1 MLGKPKVSM
10 RNERLDDVCS
20 ELLLAV
26 KVSEEEI
33 AATSGSSALYEGVRL
48 RIADIGARTDRRN
61 PGQTS
66 GQTSAQTSR
75 YARWLKLYAALADR
89 PRSFALATAAAIL
102 LLLAAS
108 VFVLLP
114 APSSTTQ
121 VAQPSTEPIAPTEQP
136 DTQVATQAD
145 NPRSVHL
152 VSNKLPRTSPRRGQ
166 RASRSAE
173 VATEFLPLTF
183 VDDSRAQ
190 ESGHVVRVKV
200 PRSALIAFGVPMNM
214 ERAGEL
220 ITADLVVGD
229 DGLARAIRF
238 VQ

>member
-1 MLGKPKVSM
+1 MLGKPKVTTSDQ
-10 RNERLDDVCS
+10 RLDDVCA

-26 KVSEEEI
+26 KVSEDEI
-33 AATSGSSALYEGVRL
+33 TATSGSSDLYEGLRL
-48 RIADIGARTDRRN
+48 RIADIGGRTGR
-61 PGQTS
+61 
-66 GQTSAQTSR
+66 QTSR
-75 YARWLKLYAALADR
+75 QTTRTRYERWLNLYAALVDR
-89 PRSFALATAAAIL
+89 PRSLALATAAAIL
-102 LLLAAS
+102 LLLAVT
-108 VFVLLP
+108 VFVLPP
-114 APSSTTQ
+114 APLSTRQ
-121 VAQPSTEPIAPTEQP
+121 IAQPSTEPIAPKAQP
-136 DTQVATQAD
+136 QTQVATQVEDQGLIHPAL
-145 NPRSVHL
+145 NQQPRS
-152 VSNKLPRTSPRRGQ
+152 SRRRGQ
-166 RASRSAE
+166 PASRATE
-173 VATEFLPLTF
+173 VATDFLPLTF

>member
-1 MLGKPKVSM
+1 MDMLGKPKVTT
-10 RNERLDDVCS
+10 RDERLADVCA

-26 KVSEEEI
+26 KVSDDEI
-33 AATSGSSALYEGVRL
+33 AATAGSSDLYEGLRL
-48 RIADIGARTDRRN
+48 RIADIGARAGRR
-61 PGQTS
+61 
-66 GQTSAQTSR
+66 TSAQTSR
-75 YARWLKLYAALADR
+75 QTFGYERWLNLYTALMRR
-89 PRSFALATAAAIL
+89 PRSLALATAAATL
-102 LLLAAS
+102 LVLAVS

-114 APSSTTQ
+114 AASSTKQ
-121 VAQPSTEPIAPTEQP
+121 VAQRSTEPIAPTEQSH
-136 DTQVATQAD
+136 TQVATQAE
-145 NPRSVHL
+145 NPNSVHL
-152 VSNKLPRTSPRRGQ
+152 VSNKLRRTSPRRGHP
-166 RASRSAE
+166 ASRSAE

>member
-1 MLGKPKVSM
+1 MLGKPKVTK
-10 RNERLDDVCS
+10 RDERLADVCA

-26 KVSEEEI
+26 KVSEDEI
-33 AATSGSSALYEGVRL
+33 AATARSSDLYEGLRL
-48 RIADIGARTDRRN
+48 RIADIGAPTGRRTFW
-61 PGQTS
+61 QTF
-66 GQTSAQTSR
+66 G
-75 YARWLKLYAALADR
+75 YARWLNPYTALVGR
-89 PRSFALATAAAIL
+89 PRSLALATAAATL
-102 LLLAAS
+102 LVLAVS
-108 VFVLLP
+108 VFVLWP
-114 APSSTTQ
+114 APSSTKQ
-121 VAQPSTEPIAPTEQP
+121 VALPSTEPIAPTEQP
-136 DTQVATQAD
+136 HTQVATQAEK
-145 NPRSVHL
+145 PSPVHP
-152 VSNKLPRTSPRRGQ
+152 VSNKPARTSPRRGHP
-166 RASRSAE
+166 ASRSAE